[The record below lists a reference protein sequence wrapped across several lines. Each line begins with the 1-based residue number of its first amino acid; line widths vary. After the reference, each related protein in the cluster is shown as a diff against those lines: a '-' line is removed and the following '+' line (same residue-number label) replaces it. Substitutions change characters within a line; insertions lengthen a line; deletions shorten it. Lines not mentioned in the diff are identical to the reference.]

1 MLDIKSL
8 RDDIDLIKT
17 ELSKRG
23 YLLDVEK
30 FKLLDSNRKS
40 LQVKVEEL
48 QSSRKKLS
56 EDFGKLKST
65 GDDTGNLKKQILTI

>member
-48 QSSRKKLS
+48 QSSRKNYQKTL
-56 EDFGKLKST
+56 E
-65 GDDTGNLKKQILTI
+65 NLNQQAMILAI

>member
-48 QSSRKKLS
+48 QSSKK
-56 EDFGKLKST
+56 
-65 GDDTGNLKKQILTI
+65 TIRRLWKT